1 MSETDAVVLLR
12 QENERLKRENEMLM
26 ETVRQ
31 IRKTINR
38 LIDRYV
44 VNQDGEK
51 IRRQTEVA

>member
-1 MSETDAVVLLR
+1 MSETDTIVLLM

-31 IRKTINR
+31 IRKTANR

-44 VNQDGEK
+44 VGSMEK
-51 IRRQTEVA
+51 RRQ

>member
-31 IRKTINR
+31 IRKTIKR
-38 LIDRYV
+38 LSAREV
-44 VNQDGEK
+44 VEQDGEE
-51 IRRQTEVA
+51 IRRQTE

>member
-12 QENERLKRENEMLM
+12 QENERVKRAKVMLM

-51 IRRQTEVA
+51 IRRQTE

>member
-51 IRRQTEVA
+51 IRRQTE